1 MRGKARQGKAGLGER
16 TAKKGRKKGK
26 ETEVAQK
33 KYKNTLDKKMR
44 FTRYSHRASNCLPPV
59 RTFRRSSPTRTP
71 EKTSARSTGV
81 GTNKQ
86 RRAEHASQKLV
97 NSKPWRTSGSGFAN
111 CANRAR

>member
-44 FTRYSHRASNCLPPV
+44 FTRYTHRASNCLPTV

-71 EKTSARSTGV
+71 ERTSARRTGV
-81 GTNKQ
+81 GTNKLS
-86 RRAEHASQKLV
+86 RDDNATHGPGRD
-97 NSKPWRTSGSGFAN
+97 P
-111 CANRAR
+111 

>member
-71 EKTSARSTGV
+71 EKTRSE
-81 GTNKQ
+81 
-86 RRAEHASQKLV
+86 EHTSELQSRLHLVCRLLLEKKKKLQ
-97 NSKPWRTSGSGFAN
+97 TSPQNVSYYT
-111 CANRAR
+111 